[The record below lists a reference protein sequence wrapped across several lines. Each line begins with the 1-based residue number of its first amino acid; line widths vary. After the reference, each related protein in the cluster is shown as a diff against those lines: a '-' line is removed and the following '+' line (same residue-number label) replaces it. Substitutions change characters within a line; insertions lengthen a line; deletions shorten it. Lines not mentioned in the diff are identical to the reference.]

1 MSAPMPKEATFTWVA
16 PEVVLVVAPEVVA
29 EPVGEVEV
37 SLDEEL
43 VLEAVEEPE
52 EDEMEDV
59 TVVEATVVVTEDVP
73 LEAVEDPDEAVDAT
87 LELEDGVAVRQEELP
102 ELMLKA
108 ADWAV
113 VPVLS
118 RTAREM
124 DCGVREVF
132 QVNWVPVCVPRLMR
146 EGPFGSLP
154 F

>member
-1 MSAPMPKEATFTWVA
+1 
-16 PEVVLVVAPEVVA
+16 VLVVAPEVVA
-29 EPVGEVEV
+29 EPVGDVEV

-43 VLEAVEEPE
+43 VLEAVEVPVE
-52 EDEMEDV
+52 EDKTEDV
-59 TVVEATVVVTEDVP
+59 VEPVVEAEEETEVVVDAP
-73 LEAVEDPDEAVDAT
+73 LEEDPVEEVDAT

-102 ELMLKA
+102 AFMLKA
-108 ADWAV
+108 ADWAL

-124 DCGVREVF
+124 DCGAREVF

-146 EGPFGSLP
+146 EGPSGLLP